1 MEEKVYHYSFE
12 PDERFIGLEVMFK
25 AFNKA
30 LKVFVNKGEKYSGYY
45 ADFYFD
51 ETELIYGVILLS
63 LQNYINKSCA
73 DFLDVKLLN
82 CNKAYQLYT
91 KGSKVVIGKVT
102 QVQLI
107 IALAN
112 YFKHKDGND
121 KLHEH
126 TIECL
131 KKVDLLKFS
140 EKLDSDRE
148 DTLITEGLS
157 LLIKDLRDVSYL
169 LQIVKEWRTSI
180 LDLCHELQRKSL
192 ACP

>member
-1 MEEKVYHYSFE
+1 MEEKVCHYWFE
-12 PDERFIGLEVMFK
+12 PDVRFAGLKEMFK
-25 AFNKA
+25 GFQKA
-30 LKVFVNKGEKYSGYY
+30 LDVFIKTGEKHHGYY
-45 ADFYFD
+45 ADFYFE

-73 DFLDVKLLN
+73 DFLEVELLS
-82 CNKAYQLYT
+82 CDKAYQLYA
-91 KGSKVVIGKVT
+91 KGSKVVIGEVT
-102 QVQLI
+102 QIQLI

-140 EKLDSDRE
+140 EKIDNDRE
-148 DTLITEGLS
+148 DTLIIEGLS
-157 LLIKDLRDVSYL
+157 LLIKDLRDVSNL
-169 LQIVKEWRTSI
+169 LKIVKEWRTSL
-180 LDLCHELQRKSL
+180 LDLCHELRRESL
-192 ACP
+192 SCP

>member
-1 MEEKVYHYSFE
+1 MEEKECHYSFE

-30 LKVFVNKGEKYSGYY
+30 LNVFVTKGEKYNGYY

-51 ETELIYGVILLS
+51 ETELIYGVLLLS

-73 DFLDVKLLN
+73 DFLEVELLN
-82 CNKAYQLYT
+82 CKEAYQLYD
-91 KGSKVVIGKVT
+91 KGSKVVIGDVT
-102 QVQLI
+102 QIRLI

-131 KKVDLLKFS
+131 RKADLLKFS
-140 EKLDSDRE
+140 EKEESECE
-148 DTLITEGLS
+148 DTLIIEGLF
-157 LLIKDLRDVSYL
+157 LLIKDLTDVSYL

-180 LDLCHELQRKSL
+180 LDLCHELRRKALTCS
-192 ACP
+192 

>member
-73 DFLDVKLLN
+73 DFLEVELLQ
-82 CNKAYQLYT
+82 CKEAFQLYA
-91 KGSKVVIGKVT
+91 KGSKAVICEVT
-102 QVQLI
+102 QIQLI

-112 YFKHKDGND
+112 YFKHKEGKA
-121 KLHEH
+121 KLKKH
-126 TIECL
+126 TIEPL
-131 KKVDLLKFS
+131 RKADLLKFS
-140 EKLDSDRE
+140 EKVDSECE
-148 DTLITEGLS
+148 DTLIIEGLF
-157 LLIKDLRDVSYL
+157 LLIKDIRDVSGL
-169 LQIVKEWRTSI
+169 LQIVKEWRKNI
-180 LDLCHELQRKSL
+180 LDLCYDLQKKAL
-192 ACP
+192 ICP